1 MKTTNRSN
9 FMKNLPLIFCILL
22 LLTNNALKAQK
33 YIHFPDSIGVWR
45 ETYIRT
51 IPPGTLYGFNEA
63 GETYY
68 NGDTIIGNMFYHKL
82 FRKDLNI
89 FCSHIVLGKY
99 YVGALREDTSQQKI
113 YVIEVGQSEEQV
125 LYDFKLQP
133 GDKFPKSYGALVYS
147 VDTIITDDGIAR
159 RRWNIEG
166 SMSSYVIEGIGGS
179 NGLLSNGLTLE
190 YPDITICF
198 EGDNKQKVAINY
210 SYCQIGT
217 DTCYFLS
224 AIDYLLENDIA
235 IYPNPMKSNSQAS
248 IVLPN
253 KHINNLLSIEVA
265 NLYGQK
271 YDIINKVG
279 GVLVLD
285 APSNPG
291 VYFIS
296 LKMKNNY
303 TLIKKI
309 VVIN

>member
-1 MKTTNRSN
+1 MKITNQSN
-9 FMKNLPLIFCILL
+9 FLKNLPLIFCLL
-22 LLTNNALKAQK
+22 LLFSINTIKAQK
-33 YIHFPDSIGVWR
+33 YIHFPDSIGIWR

-51 IPPGTLYGFNEA
+51 IPPPFPFMFDAT

-68 NGDTIIGNMFYHKL
+68 HGDTIIGNLFYHKL
-82 FRKDLNI
+82 FEKDLDI
-89 FCSHIVLGKY
+89 FCSHNVLGTY
-99 YVGALREDTSQQKI
+99 YVGALREDTLQQKVYI
-113 YVIEVGQSEEQV
+113 IELGQDKEQV

-133 GDKFPKSYGALVYS
+133 SDEIPKSYGAMVYS
-147 VDTIITDDGIAR
+147 IDTIVTDDGIAR

-166 SMSSYVIEGIGGS
+166 SMSSYVIEGIGGTK
-179 NGLLSNGLTLE
+179 GLLSNGLELE
-190 YPDITICF
+190 YPDQTICF

-224 AIDYLLENDIA
+224 TNDYLSEKDIA
-235 IYPNPMKSNSQAS
+235 IYPNPMKINSQAS

-253 KHINNLLSIEVA
+253 KHINNLVNIEVA
-265 NLYGQK
+265 NLYGQRF
-271 YDIINKVG
+271 DNIDTGG
-279 GVLVLD
+279 GVIVLN

-291 VYFIS
+291 VYIIS

-309 VVIN
+309 IVIN